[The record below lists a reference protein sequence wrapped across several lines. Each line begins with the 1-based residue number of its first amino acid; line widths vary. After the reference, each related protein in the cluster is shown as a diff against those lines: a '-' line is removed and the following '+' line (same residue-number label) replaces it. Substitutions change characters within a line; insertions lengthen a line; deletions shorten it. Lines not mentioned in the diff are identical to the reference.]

1 MGLQRVVVGEGGGV
15 LPLGCGGGGGRG
27 ECSGSQ
33 REAQDCVH
41 SLCSELTYLNK
52 IIKQNHT
59 LSRPLLE

>member
-1 MGLQRVVVGEGGGV
+1 MGLQRVVVGEWGGGGV
-15 LPLGCGGGGGRG
+15 SLWGGGGEG
-27 ECSGSQ
+27 SGSP
-33 REAQDCVH
+33 REAQECVH